1 MKKTI
6 KKKQWKWPIIIV
18 TILITTVMIG
28 MLFRNMTYKISNV
41 AVSNL
46 TGSVSMLKGTM
57 ESLLEEDEEA
67 LSLVAGKTAEKEDM
81 KAWFDDFCTTNGMS
95 GIVLVKPDE
104 NTKIAGSGTDIPVE
118 KLDFSKNKKVDKL
131 LISASYMNS
140 GGEWAYAL
148 RCPVMKDDVHVADVI
163 AEYTWNHIYQSMT
176 SNLYGE
182 DSSVLVYDHLSGKM
196 VVQTEDSVAAVGELN
211 DLDAVISYAE
221 TGDAKEKKMVIES
234 IEKNEMYLGDKV
246 LHGQEQ
252 MIYMW
257 PVNQGTAYLMGIVP
271 VASIM
276 GEIPIVKQ
284 IIIFSMSIIA
294 ICTCLVGITFGVFS
308 LKEKKEMQK
317 VGEEREV
324 HNQKLQEALDKA
336 EKANASKMVF
346 LSNMSHDMRTP
357 LNGIMG
363 LLKIEEMHPDDIRL
377 VKENRKKMQISAEY
391 LLSLVNDVLQMS
403 KLEDGNIVLT
413 HEFMNLQ
420 ELSVDIVTIIG
431 ERAAQKGITL
441 TYEQDENDLNV
452 PYVYT
457 SPLHLRQLFLNI
469 YINCIKYNKVGGIIN
484 TSFKCVKK
492 SLKTSVYEWVISD
505 TGIGMSEEFQKH
517 IFEPFSQ
524 ERSDAR
530 SVYNGVGLGMA
541 IVKKIVD
548 ALQGTIEVKS
558 KEGEGSSFRI
568 TLPFEMAE
576 EKDIVEKQKKAE
588 EPVKEYNIRGVRILM
603 AEDNGLN
610 AEIAETLLED
620 QGAEVAVVG
629 NGEEAVES
637 FRNHPPGTFD
647 VILMDIMM
655 PVMDG
660 MKATKEIR
668 STDREDANKIPIIA
682 MTANAFEEDERK
694 CLEVGMN
701 AYLCKPLQIEKMVE
715 VIANCRVMET
725 SSEKSI

>member
-1 MKKTI
+1 
-6 KKKQWKWPIIIV
+6 
-18 TILITTVMIG
+18 
-28 MLFRNMTYKISNV
+28 
-41 AVSNL
+41 
-46 TGSVSMLKGTM
+46 
-57 ESLLEEDEEA
+57 
-67 LSLVAGKTAEKEDM
+67 
-81 KAWFDDFCTTNGMS
+81 
-95 GIVLVKPDE
+95 
-104 NTKIAGSGTDIPVE
+104 
-118 KLDFSKNKKVDKL
+118 
-131 LISASYMNS
+131 
-140 GGEWAYAL
+140 
-148 RCPVMKDDVHVADVI
+148 
-163 AEYTWNHIYQSMT
+163 
-176 SNLYGE
+176 
-182 DSSVLVYDHLSGKM
+182 
-196 VVQTEDSVAAVGELN
+196 
-211 DLDAVISYAE
+211 
-221 TGDAKEKKMVIES
+221 
-234 IEKNEMYLGDKV
+234 
-246 LHGQEQ
+246 
-252 MIYMW
+252 
-257 PVNQGTAYLMGIVP
+257 
-271 VASIM
+271 
-276 GEIPIVKQ
+276 
-284 IIIFSMSIIA
+284 
-294 ICTCLVGITFGVFS
+294 
-308 LKEKKEMQK
+308 
-317 VGEEREV
+317 
-324 HNQKLQEALDKA
+324 
-336 EKANASKMVF
+336 
-346 LSNMSHDMRTP
+346 
-357 LNGIMG
+357 MG
-363 LLKIEEMHPDDIRL
+363 LLKIEEMHPDDIEL

-441 TYEQDENDLNV
+441 TYEQDKNDLNV

-492 SLKTSVYEWVISD
+492 NLKTSVYEWVISD

-524 ERSDAR
+524 EHSDAR

-568 TLPFEMAE
+568 TLPFEIAD
-576 EKDIVEKQKKAE
+576 EKDILEKQKKAE
-588 EPVKEYNIRGVRILM
+588 EPVKEYNIRGVQILM

-620 QGAEVAVVG
+620 QGAEVVVVE

-668 STDREDANKIPIIA
+668 STDREDAKKIPIIA

-694 CLEVGMN
+694 CMETGMN

-715 VIANCRVMET
+715 VIANCRMM
-725 SSEKSI
+725 SSSSKKSI